1 MPLPLV
7 AGIVLRG
14 IASQGLK
21 RLAAGAGAR
30 YLKKQ
35 GVKKIVNKYGKT
47 QFQKGN
53 KFITNPGTPRV
64 QKVIEG
70 ARRLTTS
77 PFGGKNKVGQLG
89 NVAYGAGLGIT
100 GSSLIENARQDA
112 AMSSPTHDSS
122 VPNFR
127 GKDLTNKPP
136 GTDLKLPSTKK
147 PDPSKAF
154 DGFPTKPEAKKPAAP
169 KPYVKK
175 GGKATGFI
183 KDYAIGSEARRKE
196 YDARGWK
203 YDETI
208 KGYDKSGN
216 KIKTTPVS
224 SIIKKPIATPPA
236 APKATSST
244 SSKPKDTVITS
255 STLTN
260 YLQKP
265 DSKSFSKRGNKLFS
279 DMASIRSEAN
289 KILSSGE
296 PLSNKEQRKVQRLR
310 KKYDRKEKRYQKHK
324 PSITSGPSSSN
335 TQSYT
340 STIQLP
346 KGSTMF
352 DARGSY
358 SKLAAQNAA
367 NAYNQGNFSL
377 SDTNMTYDKKR
388 NQVSLTSAYKIK
400 LK

>member
-35 GVKKIVNKYGKT
+35 GVKKVVEQTGKFAGKT
-47 QFQKGN
+47 RFKNIKGKYTSDPGKGALEKGIN
-53 KFITNPGTPRV
+53 IT
-64 QKVIEG
+64 
-70 ARRLTTS
+70 RRLTTD
-77 PFGGKNKVGQLG
+77 PFGTKTKIGRIANIG
-89 NVAYGAGLGIT
+89 YGASLGST
-100 GSSLIENARQDA
+100 ASSLIENAKQDA
-112 AMSSPTHDSS
+112 AMSSPYHDSDVDLFKGKS
-122 VPNFR
+122 MKDAPSMPSRGQIITSPKPNSQ
-127 GKDLTNKPP
+127 P
-136 GTDLKLPSTKK
+136 
-147 PDPSKAF
+147 
-154 DGFPTKPEAKKPAAP
+154 KKPAAP

-265 DSKSFSKRGNKLFS
+265 DSKPFSKRGNKLFS
-279 DMASIRSEAN
+279 DMVSIRTEAN
-289 KILSSGE
+289 KILSGGE
-296 PLSNKEQRKVQRLR
+296 PLSNKEQRKVQRLK
-310 KKYDRKEKRYQKHK
+310 KKYDRKEKRFQKHR
-324 PSITSGPSSSN
+324 PSIG
-335 TQSYT
+335 
-340 STIQLP
+340 
-346 KGSTMF
+346 
-352 DARGSY
+352 D
-358 SKLAAQNAA
+358 
-367 NAYNQGNFSL
+367 
-377 SDTNMTYDKKR
+377 
-388 NQVSLTSAYKIK
+388 AYKVD
-400 LK
+400 L

>member
-1 MPLPLV
+1 MPLPLI

-21 RLAAGAGAR
+21 RLAAGAGTR

-35 GVKKIVNKYGKT
+35 GIKKIVNKYGKS
-47 QFQKGN
+47 QFQKGG
-53 KFITNPGTPRV
+53 KFITDPGTPGF
-64 QKVIEG
+64 QKFIEG

-77 PFGGKNKVGQLG
+77 PFGGKTKVGQLG
-89 NVAYGAGLGIT
+89 NVAYGGYLGNV
-100 GSSLIENARQDA
+100 GASAIENAYQNA
-112 AMSSPTHDSS
+112 SSSSSTNDSG
-122 VPNFR
+122 VPSFGGR
-127 GKDLTNKPP
+127 DLINKPP
-136 GTDLKLPSTKK
+136 GVDFQLPSTQEV
-147 PDPSKAF
+147 DTSKAF
-154 DGFPTKPEAKKPAAP
+154 DGFPTKTETKKPAAP

-183 KDYAIGSEARRKE
+183 KDYAIGSDARKKE
-196 YDARGWK
+196 YDARGWT

-224 SIIKKPIATPPA
+224 SIIKKPIASSPA

-265 DSKSFSKRGNKLFS
+265 DSKPFSKRGNKLFS
-279 DMASIRSEAN
+279 DMASIRGEAN

-310 KKYDRKEKRYQKHK
+310 KKYDRKEKRFQKHK
-324 PSITSGPSSSN
+324 PSIG
-335 TQSYT
+335 
-340 STIQLP
+340 
-346 KGSTMF
+346 
-352 DARGSY
+352 D
-358 SKLAAQNAA
+358 
-367 NAYNQGNFSL
+367 
-377 SDTNMTYDKKR
+377 
-388 NQVSLTSAYKIK
+388 AYKVN
-400 LK
+400 L

>member
-14 IASQGLK
+14 LASQGLR
-21 RLAAGAGAR
+21 RLAVGATTR
-30 YLKKQ
+30 HLKKK
-35 GVKKIVNKYGKT
+35 GVQKIVNKYGKT
-47 QFQKGN
+47 QFQKGG
-53 KFITNPGTPRV
+53 KFITDPGKGTV
-64 QKVIEG
+64 AKGIDIG
-70 ARRLTTS
+70 RRLTTD
-77 PFGGKNKVGQLG
+77 PFGTKTKIGRIANIG
-89 NVAYGAGLGIT
+89 YGASLGST
-100 GSSLIENARQDA
+100 GSSLIENAKQDA

-122 VPNFR
+122 TPNFR
-127 GKDLTNKPP
+127 GNDLINKPP
-136 GTDLKLPSTKK
+136 GADLKLPSTKK

-183 KDYAIGSEARRKE
+183 KDYAIGSEGRRKE

-265 DSKSFSKRGNKLFS
+265 SSKPFSKRGNKLFS
-279 DMASIRSEAN
+279 DMASIRGEAN

-296 PLSNKEQRKVQRLR
+296 PLSNKEQRKVQKLR
-310 KKYDRKEKRYQKHK
+310 KKYDRKEKRFQKHN
-324 PSITSGPSSSN
+324 PSITSGSSSSN

-367 NAYNQGNFSL
+367 NAYSQGDFSL

-388 NQVSLTSAYKIK
+388 NKVSLTSAYKIK

>member
-53 KFITNPGTPRV
+53 KFITDPGKGTV
-64 QKVIEG
+64 AKGINY
-70 ARRLTTS
+70 ARRLTD
-77 PFGGKNKVGQLG
+77 PFGTKTRIGRVANIGHGAFLG
-89 NVAYGAGLGIT
+89 ST

-136 GTDLKLPSTKK
+136 GADFKLPSTQKVNT
-147 PDPSKAF
+147 SKSF
-154 DGFPTKPEAKKPAAP
+154 DGFPTKSEAKKPAAP

-265 DSKSFSKRGNKLFS
+265 DSKPFSKRGNKLFS
-279 DMASIRSEAN
+279 DMVSIRTEAN
-289 KILSSGE
+289 KILSSDQ
-296 PLSNKEQRKVQRLR
+296 PLSNKEQRKVQRLK
-310 KKYDRKEKRYQKHK
+310 KKYDRKEKRFQKHR
-324 PSITSGPSSSN
+324 PSIG
-335 TQSYT
+335 
-340 STIQLP
+340 
-346 KGSTMF
+346 
-352 DARGSY
+352 D
-358 SKLAAQNAA
+358 
-367 NAYNQGNFSL
+367 
-377 SDTNMTYDKKR
+377 
-388 NQVSLTSAYKIK
+388 AYKVD
-400 LK
+400 L

>member
-47 QFQKGN
+47 QFQKGG
-53 KFITNPGTPRV
+53 KFITNPGTPGV

-70 ARRLTTS
+70 ARRLTVS
-77 PFGGKNKVGQLG
+77 PFGGKTKVGQLG
-89 NVAYGAGLGIT
+89 NVAYGGYLGNV
-100 GSSLIENARQDA
+100 GSSAIENARQDA
-112 AMSSPTHDSS
+112 AMSSPTHDSD
-122 VPNFR
+122 VDLFK
-127 GKDLTNKPP
+127 GKDMKDAPSMPSRGQIITSPKPKSQP
-136 GTDLKLPSTKK
+136 
-147 PDPSKAF
+147 
-154 DGFPTKPEAKKPAAP
+154 KKPAAP

-183 KDYAIGSEARRKE
+183 KDYAIGSESRRKE

-255 STLTN
+255 STLTS

-265 DSKSFSKRGNKLFS
+265 SSKPFSKRGNKLFS
-279 DMASIRSEAN
+279 DMASIRGEAN

-296 PLSNKEQRKVQRLR
+296 PLSNKEQRKVQKLR
-310 KKYDRKEKRYQKHK
+310 KKYDRKEKRFQKHK
-324 PSITSGPSSSN
+324 PSI
-335 TQSYT
+335 
-340 STIQLP
+340 
-346 KGSTMF
+346 
-352 DARGSY
+352 
-358 SKLAAQNAA
+358 
-367 NAYNQGNFSL
+367 
-377 SDTNMTYDKKR
+377 SD
-388 NQVSLTSAYKIK
+388 AYKVN
-400 LK
+400 L

>member
-47 QFQKGN
+47 QFQKGG

-70 ARRLTTS
+70 ARRLTTD
-77 PFGGKNKVGQLG
+77 PFGTKTRVGRIANIG
-89 NVAYGAGLGIT
+89 YGAGLGST
-100 GSSLIENARQDA
+100 GSSLIENARQNA

-122 VPNFR
+122 VPIFR
-127 GKDLTNKPP
+127 DKKLTNKPP
-136 GTDLKLPSTKK
+136 GADLKLPSTQKV
-147 PDPSKAF
+147 DSSKTF
-154 DGFPTKPEAKKPAAP
+154 DGFPTKPKAKKPVAP

-216 KIKTTPVS
+216 KIKSTPVS
-224 SIIKKPIATPPA
+224 SIIKKPISTPPA
-236 APKATSST
+236 APKTTPGASA
-244 SSKPKDTVITS
+244 KPKDTVITS

-265 DSKSFSKRGNKLFS
+265 DSKPFSKRGNKLFS

-310 KKYDRKEKRYQKHK
+310 KKYDRKEKRFQKHK
-324 PSITSGPSSSN
+324 PSIG
-335 TQSYT
+335 
-340 STIQLP
+340 
-346 KGSTMF
+346 
-352 DARGSY
+352 D
-358 SKLAAQNAA
+358 
-367 NAYNQGNFSL
+367 
-377 SDTNMTYDKKR
+377 
-388 NQVSLTSAYKIK
+388 AYKVD
-400 LK
+400 L

>member
-7 AGIVLRG
+7 AGIILRG

-35 GVKKIVNKYGKT
+35 GIKKIVNKYGKN
-47 QFQKGN
+47 QFQKGG
-53 KFITNPGTPRV
+53 KFITNPGTPGV

-70 ARRLTTS
+70 ARRLTVS
-77 PFGGKNKVGQLG
+77 PFGGKTKVGQLG
-89 NVAYGAGLGIT
+89 NVAYGGYLGNV
-100 GSSLIENARQDA
+100 GSSAIENARQDA

-122 VPNFR
+122 VPSFKGN
-127 GKDLTNKPP
+127 DLI
-136 GTDLKLPSTKK
+136 KK
-147 PDPSKAF
+147 PAGADFKIPNTTKVNTSKAF
-154 DGFPTKPEAKKPAAP
+154 DGFPTKPKAKKPAAP

-183 KDYAIGSEARRKE
+183 KDYAIGSDARRKE

-208 KGYDKSGN
+208 KGHDKSGN

-224 SIIKKPIATPPA
+224 SIIKKPIAPSSA

-244 SSKPKDTVITS
+244 SSKPKDAVITS

-265 DSKSFSKRGNKLFS
+265 DSKPFSKRGNKLFS
-279 DMASIRSEAN
+279 DMASIRGEAN
-289 KILSSGE
+289 KVLNSGE
-296 PLSNKEQRKVQRLR
+296 PLSDKEQRKVQRLR
-310 KKYDRKEKRYQKHK
+310 KKYDRKEKRFQKHK
-324 PSITSGPSSSN
+324 PSIG
-335 TQSYT
+335 
-340 STIQLP
+340 
-346 KGSTMF
+346 
-352 DARGSY
+352 D
-358 SKLAAQNAA
+358 
-367 NAYNQGNFSL
+367 
-377 SDTNMTYDKKR
+377 
-388 NQVSLTSAYKIK
+388 AYKVN
-400 LK
+400 L